1 MSKQCQQKG
10 NTSIRSRA
18 TIWSSIVISRSTST
32 SIGLVSVST
41 VASTAAACKQK
52 MFCQKYE
59 VLKLVR
65 LQTWRIGCWWC
76 TTTTLLSAVASYWAI
91 SSSVSRV
98 GCWTLALI
106 SPSTRGWSR
115 TSICRCS
122 LVVTAITTIATS
134 TTTTSSRISI
144 FYVEIVI

>member
-1 MSKQCQQKG
+1 MSTEGKYLHKKQSHHMIQYCHIQIHLHFHRLGLRKHCSQHCCCLQTENVLSK
-10 NTSIRSRA
+10 
-18 TIWSSIVISRSTST
+18 IW
-32 SIGLVSVST
+32 
-41 VASTAAACKQK
+41 K
-52 MFCQKYE
+52 